1 MSTVVYVAIVEGS
14 EKEGYSAFFP
24 DLPGCV
30 TASAS
35 MVELI
40 ADARD
45 ALGLHLEGMME
56 DGMALPASSALEA
69 IPTDPEVIEA
79 GRLLVDAE
87 IEDAP
92 VRVNISIG
100 AGLLKRVDTA
110 AQVRGMSRSG
120 LLAEAARQFMGR
132 AVEGPGLRE
141 TPPAGFSE
149 D

>member
-14 EKEGYSAFFP
+14 ETEGYSAFFP

-30 TASAS
+30 TASDS

-45 ALGLHLEGMME
+45 ALALHLEGMIE
-56 DGMALPASSALEA
+56 DGDILPPPSVLEA
-69 IPTDPEVIEA
+69 IPHDPEVTEI

-110 AQVRGMSRSG
+110 AQVRGMTRSG

-132 AVEGPGLRE
+132 AVDGPGLRE
-141 TPPAGFSE
+141 APPAGFSE

>member
-30 TASAS
+30 TASDS

-45 ALGLHLEGMME
+45 ALALHLEGIIE
-56 DGMALPASSALEA
+56 DGDALPPPSVLEA
-69 IPTDPEVIEA
+69 IPHDPEVTEI

-110 AQVRGMSRSG
+110 AQVRGMTRSG
-120 LLAEAARQFMGR
+120 LLAEAARRFIGR

-141 TPPAGFSE
+141 APPAEFSE

>member
-14 EKEGYSAFFP
+14 ERKGYSAFFP

-30 TASAS
+30 AASDS

-45 ALGLHLEGMME
+45 ALALHLEGLIE
-56 DGMALPASSALEA
+56 DGGALPPPSALEA
-69 IPTDPEVIEA
+69 IATDPEVIEA

-110 AQVRGMSRSG
+110 AQVRGMTRSA
-120 LLAEAARQFMGR
+120 LLAEAARQFMGG
-132 AVEGPGLRE
+132 APETPGLRE
-141 TPPAGFSE
+141 PPPPTFSE

>member
-30 TASAS
+30 TASDS

-45 ALGLHLEGMME
+45 ALALHLEGLIE
-56 DGMALPASSALEA
+56 DGEPLPSPSALEA
-69 IPTDPEVIEA
+69 IPADPEVAEA
-79 GRLLVDAE
+79 GRLLVDVE
-87 IEDAP
+87 IEDPP

-110 AQVRGMSRSG
+110 AQVRGMTRSA
-120 LLAEAARQFMGR
+120 LLAEAARQFMGG
-132 AVEGPGLRE
+132 AAEVPGLRE
-141 TPPAGFSE
+141 PKAPDFSDE
-149 D
+149 